1 MDVKMRAGANVMAAA
16 DPDNNANR
24 KGERR
29 KMELSGDVS
38 DITAQVQLQAH
49 LGRTLKTIYQA
60 LVDEPVPDKLL
71 KLLELLDAQDRKQD
85 KSN

>member
-1 MDVKMRAGANVMAAA
+1 
-16 DPDNNANR
+16 
-24 KGERR
+24 
-29 KMELSGDVS
+29 MELSGDVS